1 MSHPLPVPLLLS
13 LLLHL
18 NFYVPAQNMLTHYVP
33 EVKEVKEWIDEE
45 IQGVHKEMLGR
56 IVDHDAAA
64 GSK

>member
-1 MSHPLPVPLLLS
+1 MSLTLCVRVALEHYVV
-13 LLLHL
+13 
-18 NFYVPAQNMLTHYVP
+18 VPAQNMLTHYVP

-45 IQGVHKEMLGR
+45 IQGVHQQMLGR